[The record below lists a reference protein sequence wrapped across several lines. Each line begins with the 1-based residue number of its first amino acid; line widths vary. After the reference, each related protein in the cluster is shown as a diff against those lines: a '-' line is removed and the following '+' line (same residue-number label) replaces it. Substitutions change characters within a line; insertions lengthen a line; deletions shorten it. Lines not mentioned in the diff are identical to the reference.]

1 MKLYRRVGL
10 YYIISAITVAINL
23 AVYGWLV
30 YGLGINYLVAA
41 TGGFVLENVLD
52 YVGERAFV
60 FRMTHA
66 ATGDRLSSLPVRRYY
81 YIGPYSRVN
90 LPRPRPGNELHVGED
105 FCGDHCRRGQ
115 LHPRRKGNLRGA
127 GLLGGTAHA
136 NTGFACQ
143 FSHHGPFKI

>member
-60 FRMTHA
+60 FRMTHVRPA
-66 ATGDRLSSLPVRRYY
+66 IGYLRSLSVAIIILVLILGLTYLGRVLGMNYMWARIFAGIIAGAVNYILDAKVTFVVRA
-81 YIGPYSRVN
+81 
-90 LPRPRPGNELHVGED
+90 
-105 FCGDHCRRGQ
+105 F
-115 LHPRRKGNLRGA
+115 
-127 GLLGGTAHA
+127 
-136 NTGFACQ
+136 
-143 FSHHGPFKI
+143 